1 MTIRRSSARWYETLA
16 ATLSARADKLAAEN
30 AAARAKLANTKFISL
45 REGMKEALQN
55 ILPGPDPVFDED
67 NLWMKWAR
75 HQKYTKDRS
84 DDHG

>member
-1 MTIRRSSARWYETLA
+1 MRKTAAWYKAE
-16 ATLSARADKLAAEN
+16 ADKLEAEN

-55 ILPGPDPVFDED
+55 LLPGPDPVFDED
-67 NLWMKWAR
+67 NLWLKLQR
-75 HQKYTKDRS
+75 NTKYMKDRS

>member
-1 MTIRRSSARWYETLA
+1 MRKTAAWYKAE
-16 ATLSARADKLAAEN
+16 ADKLAAEN
-30 AAARAKLANTKFISL
+30 AVARARLANTKFISI
-45 REGMKEALQN
+45 REGMKEALKG